1 MKRVIDGKIYDT
13 KTAEEICDLPCH
25 HYPGDF
31 QFHETTLYRTPRG
44 NFFLAGKGGPMT
56 RWAQPEG
63 NSGYSG
69 GSGLE
74 VITHEEARGYAE
86 SAELS
91 PEAMAE
97 AGFELEEA

>member
-1 MKRVIDGKIYDT
+1 MKRVIDGKIYNT
-13 KTAEEICDLPCH
+13 ATAEEICDLPCH
-25 HYPGDF
+25 AYPGDF
-31 QFHETTLYRTPRG
+31 QYHETTLYRTEKG
-44 NFFLAGKGGPMT
+44 AYFVAGKGGPMT

-74 VITHEEARGYAE
+74 VVSQEEARGYAE
-86 SAELS
+86 AAELD
-91 PEAMAE
+91 PDAMQA